1 MKAYFDKIYK
11 GTYKEFVQKL
21 SESLDKEKKEF
32 IVTANPE
39 TFMIGDG
46 NLAFDSILRAE
57 HTTIVPDGI
66 GVVKAAN
73 MLGIP
78 LKDRITGVELCQDLF
93 RLLND
98 KSRKL
103 YLFGAKKEVG
113 KALLKKIKATYP
125 NIEILG
131 YTDGYVQEKERAMEE
146 IVKKEPDVILV
157 ALGIPH
163 QELLIDKYYERASKG
178 IFLGVGGSFDVLSGM
193 KKRAPRIFIKCNME
207 WLYRIVSEPK
217 RIGRFYKSNVRFI
230 KKVRSLQRGA
240 GHED

>member
-11 GTYKEFVQKL
+11 GTYKEFVQKI
-21 SESLDKEKKEF
+21 SESLDREKKEF

-39 TFMIGDG
+39 TFMIGDS
-46 NLAFDSILRAE
+46 NPAFDSILRAD

-78 LKDRITGVELCQDLF
+78 LKDRITGVELCQDLL
-93 RLLND
+93 RLLDN
-98 KSRKL
+98 KSKRL
-103 YLFGAKKEVG
+103 YLFGAREEVG
-113 KALLKKIKATYP
+113 QALLKKIKGTYP

-230 KKVRSLQRGA
+230 KKVRLLQRGT

>member
-1 MKAYFDKIYK
+1 M
-11 GTYKEFVQKL
+11 
-21 SESLDKEKKEF
+21 
-32 IVTANPE
+32 
-39 TFMIGDG
+39 
-46 NLAFDSILRAE
+46 
-57 HTTIVPDGI
+57 
-66 GVVKAAN
+66 
-73 MLGIP
+73 
-78 LKDRITGVELCQDLF
+78 
-93 RLLND
+93 
-98 KSRKL
+98 
-103 YLFGAKKEVG
+103 
-113 KALLKKIKATYP
+113 KKIKGTYP

-230 KKVRSLQRGA
+230 KKVRLLQRGT

>member
-11 GTYKEFVQKL
+11 GTYKEFVQKI
-21 SESLDKEKKEF
+21 SESLDREKKEF

-39 TFMIGDG
+39 TFMIGD
-46 NLAFDSILRAE
+46 NNPAFDSILRAD

-78 LKDRITGVELCQDLF
+78 LKDRITGVELCQDLL
-93 RLLND
+93 RLLDN
-98 KSRKL
+98 KSKRL
-103 YLFGAKKEVG
+103 YLFGAREEVG
-113 KALLKKIKATYP
+113 QALLKKIKGTYP

-230 KKVRSLQRGA
+230 KKVRLLQRGT

>member
-1 MKAYFDKIYK
+1 
-11 GTYKEFVQKL
+11 
-21 SESLDKEKKEF
+21 
-32 IVTANPE
+32 
-39 TFMIGDG
+39 MIGD
-46 NLAFDSILRAE
+46 NNPAFDSILRAD

-78 LKDRITGVELCQDLF
+78 LKDRITGVELCQDLL
-93 RLLND
+93 RLLDN
-98 KSRKL
+98 KSKRL
-103 YLFGAKKEVG
+103 YLFGAREEVG
-113 KALLKKIKATYP
+113 QALLKKIKGTYP

-230 KKVRSLQRGA
+230 KKVRLLQRGT

>member
-11 GTYKEFVQKL
+11 GTYKEFVQKI
-21 SESLDKEKKEF
+21 SESLDREKKEF

-39 TFMIGDG
+39 TFMIGD
-46 NLAFDSILRAE
+46 NNPAFDSILRAD

-78 LKDRITGVELCQDLF
+78 LKDRITGVELCQDLL
-93 RLLND
+93 RLLDN
-98 KSRKL
+98 KSKRL
-103 YLFGAKKEVG
+103 YLFGAREEVG
-113 KALLKKIKATYP
+113 QALLKKIKGTYP

-131 YTDGYVQEKERAMEE
+131 YT
-146 IVKKEPDVILV
+146 
-157 ALGIPH
+157 LGIPH

-207 WLYRIVSEPK
+207 WLYRIVSDPK

-230 KKVRSLQRGA
+230 KKVRLLQRGT